1 MSNPA
6 DSQVGN
12 VDGSAASSQA
22 LCVRFNAA
30 NKYLVHPLASLAVAN
45 LSEKLS
51 AHYPDSFKP
60 SLIHQSPSGK
70 ESLIQSLRRISLSA
84 HRIVVRSFFVF
95 SSCNCDW
102 IK

>member
-45 LSEKLS
+45 MSEKLS

-60 SLIHQSPSGK
+60 SLIENLQPFPEFTRAPQEK
-70 ESLIQSLRRISLSA
+70 K
-84 HRIVVRSFFVF
+84 V
-95 SSCNCDW
+95 
-102 IK
+102 